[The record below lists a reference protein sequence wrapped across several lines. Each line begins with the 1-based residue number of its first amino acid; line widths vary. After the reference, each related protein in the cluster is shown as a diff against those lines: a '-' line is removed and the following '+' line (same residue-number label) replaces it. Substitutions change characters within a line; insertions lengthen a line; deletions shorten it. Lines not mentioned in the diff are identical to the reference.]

1 MTDRATATFE
11 WTPQPQA
18 AAVVAGLLE
27 KASGDCPFLTDFSV
41 ALAAQTGTRLIDWVD
56 HFHLPSGTKLRDQLA
71 EVGFTAERAGPRE
84 IWRHEDG
91 MFPAM
96 VLSDGLTVQRLAIK
110 VESVA
115 DFLVAQGLGDEVP
128 IHGDPLSSLRTARVA
143 NGESSE
149 VWAIERHG
157 ETGFDPTA
165 IGDQQAAA
173 VIRHSEAF
181 WRRRR
186 RFVDPA
192 DGFAHAR
199 GLMQAAIADLG
210 VDRTCELFFA
220 AERRYWQRRNRAGR
234 LQRARQDGLGLGWA
248 NHDHHTFRSSRRW
261 FAELIA
267 SLELLG
273 FFCRERFY
281 AGEEAGWGAQVLE
294 QSATGILVFADVDMQ
309 PEEVIGDF
317 AHEGLPPRG
326 SVQPGDGVGTIGLW
340 CALHGEAFLE
350 AGLHHLE
357 CQFDYQS
364 ARDQLA
370 AEAVESMPPF
380 TDFDFLK
387 QAFTQGEI
395 WPVRPE
401 RLEAALSD
409 GLIDAAEVEKFRREG
424 ALGSH
429 LEILERNDGY
439 KGFNQT
445 GISKIIL
452 QTDPRRQRAAKSH

>member
-1 MTDRATATFE
+1 MTDHAAVSFDWKPQPEAAALVAALLEEACGDCRVLTELATA
-11 WTPQPQA
+11 
-18 AAVVAGLLE
+18 LIE
-27 KASGDCPFLTDFSV
+27 K
-41 ALAAQTGTRLIDWVD
+41 TGTRLIDWVD
-56 HFHLPSGTKLRDQLA
+56 HFHLADDPALRGRLA
-71 EVGFTAERAGPRE
+71 EVGFSLEQTGRLTV
-84 IWRHEDG
+84 WRHDAG
-91 MFPAM
+91 MFPAI
-96 VLSDGLTVQRLAIK
+96 VLSGALATRRVAID

-115 DFLVAQGLGDEVP
+115 DFLVAQGLGDETP
-128 IHGDPLSSLRTARVA
+128 IHGGPLAPLRMAKVA
-143 NGESSE
+143 DGATSE

-157 ETGFDPTA
+157 ATGFDPIT
-165 IGDQQAAA
+165 IDDGQAAA

-181 WRRRR
+181 WRRQR

-199 GLMQAAIADLG
+199 GLIQASIEDLG
-210 VDRTCELFFA
+210 VDRTCDLFFA

-234 LQRARQDGLGLGWA
+234 QQRARQDALGLGWA
-248 NHDHHTFRSSRRW
+248 NHDHHTYRSSRRW
-261 FAELIA
+261 FADLIA

-281 AGEEAGWGAQVLE
+281 AGQEADWGAQVLE
-294 QSATGILVFADVDMQ
+294 QSATGTVVFADVDMRQ
-309 PEEVIGDF
+309 EEVVGDF
-317 AHEGLPPRG
+317 SHEGLPP
-326 SVQPGDGVGTIGLW
+326 QDGVGTIGLW

-357 CQFDYQS
+357 CQFDYRA

-387 QAFTQGEI
+387 QAFTQGEM
-395 WPVRPE
+395 WPVRSE
-401 RLEAALSD
+401 RLDAALSS
-409 GLIDAAEVEKFRREG
+409 GLIDEAQAERFRREG

-445 GISKIIL
+445 GISEIIL
-452 QTDPRRQRAAKSH
+452 KTDPRRQSVSS

>member
-11 WTPQPQA
+11 WTPQPKA
-18 AAVVAGLLE
+18 AALVAGLLE
-27 KASGDCPFLTDFSV
+27 EALGSCAFLTDFSA
-41 ALAAQTGTRLIDWVD
+41 ALAKQTGTRLIDWLD
-56 HFHLPSGTKLRDQLA
+56 HFHLANDRALRDRLA
-71 EVGFTAERAGPRE
+71 DVGFSADQAGPRE
-84 IWRHEDG
+84 VWRHNGG
-91 MFPAM
+91 MFPAI
-96 VLSDGLTVQRLAIK
+96 VLSDALSARSVAIE

-115 DFLVAQGLGDEVP
+115 DFLVAQNLGDDVP
-128 IHGDPLSSLRTARVA
+128 IDGDPLASVRMAKVA
-143 NGESSE
+143 EGASSE

-157 ETGFDPTA
+157 ERGFNPTA
-165 IGDQQAAA
+165 IGDRQAAA
-173 VIRHSEAF
+173 VIRHGEAF

-186 RFVDPA
+186 RFADPA

-199 GLMQAAIADLG
+199 GLIQAAVDELG
-210 VDRTCELFFA
+210 VDRTCDLFFA

-234 LQRARQDGLGLGWA
+234 LQRARQDALGLGWA

-261 FAELIA
+261 FAELI
-267 SLELLG
+267 SVLELLG

-294 QSATGILVFADVDMQ
+294 QSGTGILVFADVDMQ
-309 PEEVIGDF
+309 PEEVVGDF
-317 AHEGLPPRG
+317 AHDGLPPR
-326 SVQPGDGVGTIGLW
+326 DEVGTIGLW

-357 CQFDYQS
+357 CQFDYQA

-370 AEAVESMPPF
+370 AEAIDSMPPF

-387 QAFTQGEI
+387 QAFTQGEM

-401 RLEAALSD
+401 RIEAALAG
-409 GLIDAAEVEKFRREG
+409 GLIDAAQAEQFRREG

-452 QTDPRRQRAAKSH
+452 QTDPRLQSVASPH